1 MGTKISEMGSVGTL
15 TGAELLE
22 VSSPAGSP
30 TTYTTGSTTA
40 QQIADLANTGI
51 GTHMIPIMAVA
62 ITPRQ
67 SSGCAA
73 LAYLSGASGQPD
85 VPYLAFDSS
94 STEYAEFAIAM
105 PESWDEGTV
114 TFQPIWT
121 HPATT
126 TNFGVCWKLQGV
138 AFGNDDALAA
148 NFGTAQSSVDTGG
161 TTSDHYVGP
170 ASSAITIAGTP
181 AAGDTVF
188 FRVARVHDDAG
199 DTMAVDAYLIGI
211 RLYITTAAVTDA

>member
-1 MGTKISEMGSVGTL
+1 MGQKISDMTPVSALAGDELVEVAVPVGSV
-15 TGAELLE
+15 
-22 VSSPAGSP
+22 
-30 TTYTTGSTTA
+30 YSTASVTV
-40 QQIADLANTGI
+40 QQIADLAGSTMGM
-51 GTHMIPIMAVA
+51 HMIPIMAVA
-62 ITPRQ
+62 MTPRQ
-67 SSGCAA
+67 SGGCAA

-85 VPYLAFDSS
+85 VPYLAFDSAT
-94 STEYAEFAIAM
+94 TEYAEFAIAM
-105 PESWDEGTV
+105 PESWNEGTV

-126 TNFGVCWKLQGV
+126 VNFGVCWKLQGV
-138 AFGNDDALAA
+138 AFSNDDALAA
-148 NFGTAQSSVDTGG
+148 SYGTAQSSVDTGG

-170 ASSAITIAGTP
+170 ASSAITIAGTL

-211 RLYITTAAVTDA
+211 RLYITTAAATDA